1 MAIFVQ
7 LVGHKDSSGQNCP
20 YVDKNCQSSYS
31 CSAGGYYCSV
41 SGHEVFIW
49 TKNGQ
54 GSYVLK
60 MEPGAQ
66 TIPHVHMGFEEFLM
80 IEGELIDSDGTV
92 FKKGEF
98 VSFEPGSQHS
108 SFSETGALIVVFQRG
123 LNEAINQD

>member
-1 MAIFVQ
+1 MSWHIISY
-7 LVGHKDSSGQNCP
+7 DQN
-20 YVDKNCQSSYS
+20 
-31 CSAGGYYCSV
+31 
-41 SGHEVFIW
+41 
-49 TKNGQ
+49 NGQ

-66 TIPHVHMGFEEFLM
+66 TVPHMHMGFEEFLM

-98 VSFEPGSQHS
+98 ISFKPNSQHS

-123 LNEAINQD
+123 LNEAINQN